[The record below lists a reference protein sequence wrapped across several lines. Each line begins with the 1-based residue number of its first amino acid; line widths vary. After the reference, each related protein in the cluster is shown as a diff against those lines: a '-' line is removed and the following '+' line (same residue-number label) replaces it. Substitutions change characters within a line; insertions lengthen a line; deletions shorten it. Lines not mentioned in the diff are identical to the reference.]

1 VRYVLG
7 SQALSV
13 FWSELRRS
21 ASNWRKPNEPKAAL
35 EPLSPTSGTAPGQSQ
50 KADPWTGYRPEAA
63 AAALTFRHRLYE
75 QKNRRRRLEPRRRR
89 SKRDGL
95 GRDRL
100 GFRHDSPLTSGV
112 PDYGNCELG
121 LIAEINRALDRWLLA
136 HGIVPEQMNRNP
148 FYEWKGVA
156 ISPQAIDRFFKR
168 SRASKLPLGLE
179 QAGRFAISRQW
190 VKLQLYVIRRS
201 DHR

>member
-50 KADPWTGYRPEAA
+50 KADPWTDIAPRQLRQHSPSVTVFMSRKIGDGD
-63 AAALTFRHRLYE
+63 L
-75 QKNRRRRLEPRRRR
+75 KPRRRR

-179 QAGRFAISRQW
+179 QAGHFAISRQW